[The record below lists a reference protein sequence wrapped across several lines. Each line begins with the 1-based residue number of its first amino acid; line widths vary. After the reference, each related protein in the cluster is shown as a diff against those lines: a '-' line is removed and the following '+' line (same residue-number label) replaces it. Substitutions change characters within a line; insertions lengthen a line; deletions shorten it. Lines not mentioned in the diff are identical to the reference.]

1 MAEVTSV
8 RTVDYMKTCKACGS
22 SWDTKQT
29 IDRCPFCGADLREK
43 ITVDSIESVFKLIL
57 ERHGQ
62 NVFYSNILLGLLGDY
77 APSLIKERNLVK
89 IAIESGAYKAICTV
103 SVEEREHELNKY
115 VSLLTESY
123 FIDEMWARKVLMW
136 CVDALDV
143 ESSISGGSATGNGRT
158 TTEAGGSATG
168 TNTTKN
174 TVIYAPMNGKAV
186 KLATV
191 PDEAFASGMLGLG
204 VAIDPTE
211 GKLYAPFDGT
221 VICVAEAKHAYMI
234 RNAAGAEVLIHIG
247 VDSARLNGKY
257 FTPKIVNGQKVGK
270 GDLLAEFDINAIK
283 KEYKMF
289 SPVILVNVE
298 DYSTVE
304 IVKDSGLVKVGDV
317 LFYAKK
323 TVNQGDKDTQ
333 YNRGCMYLEGRGVP
347 RDYQKAYVCF
357 KEAAGQGNLDA
368 INKVGYMY
376 DNGYG
381 VTQNYQKAY
390 DYYKKAADSGNRAA
404 QYNLGKLY
412 QNGIG
417 VQQNYTM
424 AVKWFEKAAEQGYSS
439 AQRELGI
446 LYRTGNGVSQDY
458 QKAYKYYKKAA
469 DQRDTG
475 SMNDLGFMYENGY
488 GVPQDYQKAYAYYKK
503 AADSGNMLAQY
514 NLGYSFK
521 NGDCVQ
527 QDYVKAA
534 EWFEK
539 AAEQG
544 YSGARRELGHLYR
557 TGNGVSKDYL
567 KAYEYYKKAADSGH
581 RSAQYNVG
589 KMYRNGC
596 GVSQNY
602 QKAYGVV
609 S

>member
-22 SWDTKQT
+22 SWDTKLI

-43 ITVDSIESVFKLIL
+43 ITADSIEAVFKLIL

-62 NVFYSNILLGLLGDY
+62 NVFYSNTLLGLLGDY
-77 APSLIKERNLVK
+77 APSLSKERNLVK
-89 IAIESGAYKAICTV
+89 IAIESGAYRAICTA

-123 FIDEMWARKVLMW
+123 FIDEMWARKALVW
-136 CVDALDV
+136 CVDVLDI

-221 VICVAEAKHAYMI
+221 VICVAEAKHAYGI

-270 GDLLAEFDINAIK
+270 GDLLAEFDINAIR

-347 RDYQKAYVCF
+347 QDYQKAYACF
-357 KEAAGQGNLDA
+357 KEAADQGNLDA

-417 VQQNYTM
+417 VQQNYTK
-424 AVKWFEKAAEQGYSS
+424 AAEWFMKAAEQGYSD
-439 AQRELGI
+439 AQRELGY
-446 LYRTGNGVSQDY
+446 LYRTGNGVPQDD
-458 QKAYKYYKKAA
+458 QKGFEYFKKAA
-469 DQRDTG
+469 DQGDIVAINSVG
-475 SMNDLGFMYENGY
+475 YMYENGY
-488 GVPQDYQKAYAYYKK
+488 GVPQDYQKAYAYYRK
-503 AADSGNMLAQY
+503 AAESGNANAQH
-514 NLGYSFK
+514 NLGGCYVKGMGVQK
-521 NGDCVQ
+521 N
-527 QDYVKAA
+527 YTKAA
-534 EWFEK
+534 EWYMK

-544 YSGARRELGHLYR
+544 YSKAQYNLGLFYEK
-557 TGNGVSKDYL
+557 GIGVQQNNK
-567 KAYEYYKKAADSGH
+567 KAYDYYKKAADQGDTD
-581 RSAQYNVG
+581 AL
-589 KMYRNGC
+589 
-596 GVSQNY
+596 
-602 QKAYGVV
+602 KAIKALWNK
-609 S
+609 SS